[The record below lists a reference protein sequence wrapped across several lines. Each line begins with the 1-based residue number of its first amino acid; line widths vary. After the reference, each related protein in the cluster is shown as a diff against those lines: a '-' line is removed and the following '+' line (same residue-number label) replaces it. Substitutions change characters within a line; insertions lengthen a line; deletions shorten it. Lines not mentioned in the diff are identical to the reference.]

1 MKDLNKNNNNIND
14 EELKKHV
21 SLLLNQEKDKMIL
34 ELMNDLVKKSDGNL
48 PENEMEKFLKY
59 CREEL
64 IYDKSYND

>member
-1 MKDLNKNNNNIND
+1 
-14 EELKKHV
+14 
-21 SLLLNQEKDKMIL
+21 MIL
-34 ELMNDLVKKSDGNL
+34 ELMNDLVKKSDTNL